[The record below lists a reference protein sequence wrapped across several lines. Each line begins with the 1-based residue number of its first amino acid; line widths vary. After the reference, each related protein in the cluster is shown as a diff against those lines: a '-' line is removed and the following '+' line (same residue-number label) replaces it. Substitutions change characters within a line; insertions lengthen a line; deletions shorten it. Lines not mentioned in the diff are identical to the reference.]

1 MSKVIKLKHR
11 DVADE
16 PSGETCRRLADAQ
29 CIVWQAWA
37 IASAIERGWDA
48 GDHPEIN
55 FLAEAMIEILERAG
69 AALDP
74 GVMFADKANDTVGG
88 AA

>member
-1 MSKVIKLKHR
+1 MSKVTKLKPR
-11 DVADE
+11 TVADE
-16 PSGETCRRLADAQ
+16 LRGETCRRLAEAQ

-55 FLAEAMIEILERAG
+55 FLAEAIIEILERAG

-74 GVMFADKANDTVGG
+74 RVMFADKANDTVGG

>member
-1 MSKVIKLKHR
+1 MSKVTKLKPR

-55 FLAEAMIEILERAG
+55 FLAEAIIEILERAG

-74 GVMFADKANDTVGG
+74 GVMFADEANDMEGG

>member
-1 MSKVIKLKHR
+1 M
-11 DVADE
+11 
-16 PSGETCRRLADAQ
+16 Q
-29 CIVWQAWA
+29 
-37 IASAIERGWDA
+37 RGWDA

-55 FLAEAMIEILERAG
+55 FLAEAIIEILERAG

-74 GVMFADKANDTVGG
+74 GVMFADKANGTEGG